1 MTNWIAANAQQ
12 LTAHGLI
19 AILSIA
25 IIAMVWAYSES
36 HK

>member
-1 MTNWIAANAQQ
+1 MADYLAANAQE

-19 AILSIA
+19 ALLGIA